1 MLKLL
6 CLVPWHQ
13 ASSREIFRFKL
24 QNPDP
29 EIQLAAMEVLLL
41 VDYGVGACGRSIV
54 LTRKDRNRLPS
65 RTGFG
70 DMAGWHTTTR
80 TILGLQP
87 HMAGG
92 GHVFDQARRE
102 ARRRW

>member
-54 LTRKDRNRLPS
+54 RRQWGIFHQEPEQPCSIYIGDLKLPGTDMDRL
-65 RTGFG
+65 
-70 DMAGWHTTTR
+70 
-80 TILGLQP
+80 
-87 HMAGG
+87 
-92 GHVFDQARRE
+92 
-102 ARRRW
+102 